1 MKRFLS
7 VLLVAAMICALLP
20 TLALAEEETTLRVM
34 WWGSQTRHDRTMA
47 AIAKFEK
54 RIPV

>member
-34 WWGSQTRHDRTMA
+34 W
-47 AIAKFEK
+47 
-54 RIPV
+54 